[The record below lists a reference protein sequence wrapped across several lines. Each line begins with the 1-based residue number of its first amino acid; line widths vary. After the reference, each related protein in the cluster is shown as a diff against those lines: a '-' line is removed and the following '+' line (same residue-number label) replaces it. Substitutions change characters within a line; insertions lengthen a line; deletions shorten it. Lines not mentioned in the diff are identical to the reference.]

1 MTLEQAYKKVHM
13 MDEVLD
19 SDILNDEEYTSV
31 AKRCFKLMAQIG
43 LEEQRQKQL
52 ATYKPT
58 LSDWEQGFL
67 DSFVIQGHKCHYI
80 TEKQKAILH
89 VIGGFEPF
97 SIVVMCSNLSRTLCW
112 LKKLMKKVFLKK
124 FKKRLDTRSK
134 M

>member
-31 AKRCFKLMAQIG
+31 AKRRFKLMELIG

-52 ATYKPT
+52 ATYKPK

-67 DSFVIQGHKCHYI
+67 DSFVIQGHKLHHLTYQQVDVFRRI
-80 TEKQKAILH
+80 NGYESFRYSGFIFKIVMNSLLVEKINEK
-89 VIGGFEPF
+89 
-97 SIVVMCSNLSRTLCW
+97 S
-112 LKKLMKKVFLKK
+112 FLEEI
-124 FKKRLDTRSK
+124 
-134 M
+134 

>member
-31 AKRCFKLMAQIG
+31 AKRRFKLMEQIG

-52 ATYKPT
+52 ATYKPK

-67 DSFVIQGHKCHYI
+67 DSFVIQGHKLHHLTYQQVDVFRRI
-80 TEKQKAILH
+80 NGYESFRYSGFIFKIVMNSLLVEKINEK
-89 VIGGFEPF
+89 
-97 SIVVMCSNLSRTLCW
+97 S
-112 LKKLMKKVFLKK
+112 FLEEI
-124 FKKRLDTRSK
+124 
-134 M
+134 

>member
-13 MDEVLD
+13 MDEVLN

-31 AKRCFKLMAQIG
+31 AKRRFKLMEQIG

-52 ATYKPT
+52 ATYKPK

-80 TEKQKAILH
+80 TEKQKRVLH
-89 VIGGFEPF
+89 LIGGVEPF
-97 SIVVMCSNLSRTLCW
+97 QYNGYVFKFIKNTL
-112 LKKLMKKVFLKK
+112 LVEKISEKSFLEEI
-124 FKKRLDTRSK
+124 
-134 M
+134 

>member
-13 MDEVLD
+13 MDEVLN

-31 AKRCFKLMAQIG
+31 AKRRFKLMERIG

-52 ATYKPT
+52 ATYKPK

-80 TEKQKAILH
+80 TEKQEVILH

-97 SIVVMCSNLSRTLCW
+97 QYSGYVFRFVKNTL
-112 LKKLMKKVFLKK
+112 LVEKISEKNFLEE
-124 FKKRLDTRSK
+124 T
-134 M
+134 